1 MKYVV
6 MDVYGYKSEK
16 EERDIYAI
24 CDSFKD
30 ALACIIKAEEDYY
43 GPDAYSAKYSKF
55 VHKRRS
61 FVNGEKFIANS
72 TSWIMQ
78 DEQDG
83 YIVVRA

>member
-6 MDVYGYKSEK
+6 MDVYGYKTEK
-16 EERDIYAI
+16 EERNVYEV
-24 CDSFKD
+24 CNSFND

-43 GPDAYSAKYSKF
+43 GPDAYSKKYAKF
-55 VHKRRS
+55 VHKRRNS
-61 FVNGEKFIANS
+61 VNGEKFIANS

-83 YIVVRA
+83 YIIAKA

>member
-6 MDVYGYKSEK
+6 MDVYGYKTEK
-16 EERDIYAI
+16 EERNVYEV
-24 CDSFKD
+24 CNSFKD
-30 ALACIIKAEEDYY
+30 ALTCIIKAEEDYY
-43 GPDAYSAKYSKF
+43 GPDAYSEKYAKF
-55 VHKRRS
+55 VHKRRH

-83 YIVVRA
+83 YIIAKA